1 MEAKK
6 TWGEIEQRWLVW
18 ALGQEVRKEW
28 MERIGKSDPEAE
40 GREGSL
46 AAGSRVRYPMEHR
59 EQWWTAWVCGIT
71 LTLSAEP
78 C

>member
-1 MEAKK
+1 
-6 TWGEIEQRWLVW
+6 
-18 ALGQEVRKEW
+18 
-28 MERIGKSDPEAE
+28 MERIVKCDPEAE

-46 AAGSRVRYPMEHR
+46 AAGSRVRYPIGHR